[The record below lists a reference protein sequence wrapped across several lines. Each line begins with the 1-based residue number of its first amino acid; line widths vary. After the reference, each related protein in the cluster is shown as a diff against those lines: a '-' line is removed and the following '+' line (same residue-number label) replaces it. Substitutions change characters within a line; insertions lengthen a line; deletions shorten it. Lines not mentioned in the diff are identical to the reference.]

1 MQSPKKKRGTHC
13 NHLALFRTH
22 CAQWQQPYAGHTHTG
37 NRNLVH
43 AHACTL
49 THKSERT
56 GKRRESES
64 QVQAQ
69 KTATARKR
77 GREGGNVTARL
88 VAQFSFSPAPS
99 NSFLAA
105 LSRLSPSRSRSA
117 REIWSSM
124 TCCTRKPWQFYS
136 SLSAR
141 ICNNVHAKLSKFPQN
156 IKNHKASEKLKEKR

>member
-1 MQSPKKKRGTHC
+1 MRKSKTREK
-13 NHLALFRTH
+13 
-22 CAQWQQPYAGHTHTG
+22 QPEKYAHTSFEGCLHIFFPHFPT
-37 NRNLVH
+37 RFPRH
-43 AHACTL
+43 HPPTFPPTPAIYFHFFTAH
-49 THKSERT
+49 
-56 GKRRESES
+56 
-64 QVQAQ
+64 
-69 KTATARKR
+69 R